1 MDKTKEPERDD
12 RSVPTIQSLSSL
24 DFHILLILQVQTIN
38 NCLQTISKRSPT
50 TQYPT
55 SSPVSLSLAES
66 SGGMEELREATLADI
81 EEEGHAG
88 EERMLQE
95 VIEDSQ
101 LLLMQFSI
109 NQLSLEIHSRGKN
122 KQLIRQSKCAWFSGL
137 FLD

>member
-1 MDKTKEPERDD
+1 MRCKYV
-12 RSVPTIQSLSSL
+12 SY
-24 DFHILLILQVQTIN
+24 ILLFFQVQTIN

-81 EEEGHAG
+81 EEEGRAG

-109 NQLSLEIHSRGKN
+109 NQLSLEIHSRGKEKIN
-122 KQLIRQSKCAWFSGL
+122 KTFHVCMQALKYLEIGTCPASQKLLAYMGKI
-137 FLD
+137 